1 MKKLLFPFLSILL
14 LSCQPSSRPA
24 NTNAMGFQLD
34 TVQTSDINPICE
46 VKYIPLELTDN
57 SLIGK
62 IDKMLFRNN
71 YFYIL
76 DKSANIG
83 VFVFNENGKFIKVLN
98 RTGEG
103 PGEYIAPIDFDVDAE
118 GNIYIADNVR
128 QKIIKYDANDFRQYE
143 EIDLKCYFMEFA
155 IIDKEY
161 IVLSEIYD
169 QGKIRD
175 KLATYSRKDK
185 KI

>member
-1 MKKLLFPFLSILL
+1 
-14 LSCQPSSRPA
+14 
-24 NTNAMGFQLD
+24 MGFQLD

-98 RTGEG
+98 RTGVPE
-103 PGEYIAPIDFDVDAE
+103 
-118 GNIYIADNVR
+118 N
-128 QKIIKYDANDFRQYE
+128 
-143 EIDLKCYFMEFA
+143 
-155 IIDKEY
+155 
-161 IVLSEIYD
+161 
-169 QGKIRD
+169 
-175 KLATYSRKDK
+175 T
-185 KI
+185 